1 MVVLRLMRIVQYY
14 VRKVFGEKLV
24 NFWNW
29 SDAASYVG
37 TYCEGMNLSVT
48 LSQIQP
54 LWERM
59 DEKID
64 DQFLTRK
71 SFSSMV
77 ETFVY
82 QNRMSY
88 LDSVLHLCEKNTLE
102 LDDVKKYLSITILE
116 HIESEARQL
125 NFLPKQ
131 NTLDV

>member
-1 MVVLRLMRIVQYY
+1 MND
-14 VRKVFGEKLV
+14 KV
-24 NFWNW
+24 
-29 SDAASYVG
+29 
-37 TYCEGMNLSVT
+37 
-48 LSQIQP
+48 
-54 LWERM
+54 
-59 DEKID
+59 D

-77 ETFVY
+77 ESFVH

-88 LDSVLHLCEKNTLE
+88 LDSVLHLCEKNNLE
-102 LDDVKKYLSITILE
+102 LEDVKKYLSVTILE

>member
-1 MVVLRLMRIVQYY
+1 
-14 VRKVFGEKLV
+14 
-24 NFWNW
+24 
-29 SDAASYVG
+29 
-37 TYCEGMNLSVT
+37 MN
-48 LSQIQP
+48 
-54 LWERM
+54 
-59 DEKID
+59 EKID

-88 LDSVLHLCEKNTLE
+88 LDSVLHLCEKNNLE
-102 LDDVKKYLSITILE
+102 LEDVKKYLSTTILE

>member
-1 MVVLRLMRIVQYY
+1 
-14 VRKVFGEKLV
+14 
-24 NFWNW
+24 
-29 SDAASYVG
+29 
-37 TYCEGMNLSVT
+37 MN
-48 LSQIQP
+48 
-54 LWERM
+54 
-59 DEKID
+59 EKID

-88 LDSVLHLCEKNTLE
+88 LDSVLHLCEKNNLE
-102 LDDVKKYLSITILE
+102 LEDAKKYLSTTILE

>member
-1 MVVLRLMRIVQYY
+1 
-14 VRKVFGEKLV
+14 
-24 NFWNW
+24 
-29 SDAASYVG
+29 
-37 TYCEGMNLSVT
+37 
-48 LSQIQP
+48 
-54 LWERM
+54 M

-64 DQFLTRK
+64 DQFITKK

-82 QNRMSY
+82 QNRLSY
-88 LDSVLHLCEKNTLE
+88 LDSVLHLCEKNNLE
-102 LDDVKKYLSITILE
+102 LEDVRKYLSTTILE

>member
-1 MVVLRLMRIVQYY
+1 
-14 VRKVFGEKLV
+14 
-24 NFWNW
+24 
-29 SDAASYVG
+29 
-37 TYCEGMNLSVT
+37 MN
-48 LSQIQP
+48 
-54 LWERM
+54 
-59 DEKID
+59 DKID
-64 DQFLTRK
+64 DQFLTKK

-88 LDSVLHLCEKNTLE
+88 LDSVLHLCEKNNLE
-102 LDDVKKYLSITILE
+102 LEDVRKYLSTTILE